1 MKEML
6 GFARRRLAASS
17 RCGAR
22 RSSSGA
28 AASGGRLTYYSAWFC
43 PFAHRATIALEHHG
57 IPYDW
62 VEALGWEKREAT
74 GEEDFDASERKDW
87 WYHWKHPDL
96 LAANPDGMVPTITNA
111 GGDVVTE
118 SIVCVHFADGIAA
131 RLGIDGAPPLVPP
144 DPFEASRAMVWA
156 NRVNTTVTAEYYK
169 CLVRTDETER
179 REAFDRLVDGLRH
192 FADNK
197 RGTFFSG
204 DSLGLVDAVLLPYAF
219 RLYVLEHYRGF
230 EVPKDKAWSK
240 SYFDWLDAATSLD
253 SVSRTLPD
261 KAKYL
266 KHVAKYAHGS
276 ARSKVGN
283 AVRRGANAHEYDHK
297 IDGEEKH

>member
-1 MKEML
+1 ML
-6 GFARRRLAASS
+6 
-17 RCGAR
+17 
-22 RSSSGA
+22 
-28 AASGGRLTYYSAWFC
+28 
-43 PFAHRATIALEHHG
+43 
-57 IPYDW
+57 
-62 VEALGWEKREAT
+62 
-74 GEEDFDASERKDW
+74 
-87 WYHWKHPDL
+87 L
-96 LAANPDGMVPTITNA
+96 L
-111 GGDVVTE
+111 
-118 SIVCVHFADGIAA
+118 
-131 RLGIDGAPPLVPP
+131 
-144 DPFEASRAMVWA
+144 
-156 NRVNTTVTAEYYK
+156 
-169 CLVRTDETER
+169 
-179 REAFDRLVDGLRH
+179 DGLRH